1 MPYEDI
7 SQQHT
12 WNSYVFATSC
22 SPSALLVAMAHV
34 KAQNVTKY
42 IENSES
48 DALGGVLRSTT
59 TKHCLEASTAEVST
73 S

>member
-1 MPYEDI
+1 
-7 SQQHT
+7 
-12 WNSYVFATSC
+12 
-22 SPSALLVAMAHV
+22 MAHV